1 MIAVCDTADTG
12 ADYCSMPIAAIYGEE
27 VYIVDVVFDDSPP
40 EVTKPECA
48 KALMDNGVVAA
59 TFESNNAG
67 SYFARDVSQL
77 LEDKKYTCNI
87 RTKRTISNK
96 QTRIE
101 FASDT
106 IIKKFYFKDP
116 STYARNS
123 QYAEFMKQVTTY
135 TRSGKV
141 PHDDAPD
148 SLSLLENELR
158 GLVGAKVEI
167 MQRPF

>member
-1 MIAVCDTADTG
+1 M
-12 ADYCSMPIAAIYGEE
+12 EN
-27 VYIVDVVFDDSPP
+27 
-40 EVTKPECA
+40 K
-48 KALMDNGVVAA
+48 VVAC

-67 SYFARDVSQL
+67 SYFARDISQIMI
-77 LEDKKYTCNI
+77 DRQYVCNV

-106 IIKKFYFKDP
+106 IIKNFYFKD
-116 STYARNS
+116 SSLYERNS
-123 QYAEFMKQVTTY
+123 QYAAFMKQVITY

-158 GLVGAKVEI
+158 GLVGSKIEVFRR
-167 MQRPF
+167 QF

>member
-1 MIAVCDTADTG
+1 
-12 ADYCSMPIAAIYGEE
+12 MPIAAIYGSE

-48 KALMDNGVVAA
+48 KALIDNKVTAC

-67 SYFARDVSQL
+67 SYFARDVAKI
-77 LEDKKYTCNI
+77 LEDRKYVCGI

-106 IIKKFYFKDP
+106 IIKNFYFKDP

-123 QYAEFMKQVTTY
+123 AYAAFMKQVITY

-158 GLVGAKVEI
+158 SLVGAKVEVFK
-167 MQRPF
+167 RPV